1 MTERGDFDPDAITV
15 SGEHFID
22 GALTNAGDPEI
33 EVLRPSDHRR
43 IGVTYDASEATV
55 DRAVTSAAKAY
66 KTSGWADQPPRER
79 AKVLRNWAQV
89 IEANAET
96 LARIESAGST
106 RLINEVRLRDV
117 VAGADLIRYYAEY
130 ADKLEGVI
138 TPTGSK
144 ALSLVV
150 NEPYGVVGAI
160 IPWNFPLINACMK
173 IAPAL
178 GGGQCPGPEALGDDA
193 LLFGGARPLVG
204 RGRAAQGNSQRRQR
218 PWPPCRLGDGAPPAD
233 SQDQLHRLD
242 GDGCAD
248 HGGCGAG
255 GGQAGGDGAG
265 RQEPHRR
272 LRRCA

>member
-1 MTERGDFDPDAITV
+1 MTDRGDFDPDAITV

-22 GALTNAGDPEI
+22 GALTSAGDPQI

-43 IGVTYDASEATV
+43 IGFTYDASEATV

-89 IEANAET
+89 IEAHAET

-173 IAPAL
+173 IA
-178 GGGQCPGPEALGDDA
+178 
-193 LLFGGARPLVG
+193 
-204 RGRAAQGNSQRRQR
+204 R
-218 PWPPCRLGDGAPPAD
+218 PW
-233 SQDQLHRLD
+233 
-242 GDGCAD
+242 
-248 HGGCGAG
+248 
-255 GGQAGGDGAG
+255 
-265 RQEPHRR
+265 RR
-272 LRRCA
+272 AMPWS